1 MWFVF
6 AAAAA
11 VCFGLRGILYQWTSQ
26 RPIQRNL
33 LLFGVY
39 FSGMVIAA
47 VAGFAAGQAWTS
59 SVWIGT
65 LMGLFSFVSNAA
77 MYKGFAV
84 GKASLVAMFTAL
96 PPVVVAVLAYFLWE
110 EKLNIWQFGA
120 FVVIMGGI
128 LMIRYSSDI
137 SLRHLQ
143 GAGWGVLTMLFFGF
157 TDLSSKASTML
168 GAPPLPTLVVMYAT
182 GTLLFGLSW
191 AMDSARERQARA
203 ILRQAVQETAA
214 GAAEPAA
221 SVDTQSGVPR
231 SESASGIPGEVA
243 APRWSV
249 KKTFLWGLFV
259 GISNI
264 CGMML
269 ILPAFKLGVTGLVS
283 AVIAMN
289 VIIVLL
295 YARFV
300 LKEKFSRLETG
311 GLMCAIIGIL
321 ILRLAA

>member
-1 MWFVF
+1 MWFLYAV
-6 AAAAA
+6 AAA

-39 FSGMVIAA
+39 FSGLAIAA

-59 SVWIGT
+59 AVWVGV

-96 PPVVVAVLAYFLWE
+96 PPVVVAVLAYGLWG

-120 FVVIMGGI
+120 FIVIMGGV
-128 LMIRYSSDI
+128 LMIRYSGDL
-137 SLRHLQ
+137 SLKHLQ

-157 TDLSSKASTML
+157 TDLSSKASTLL

-191 AMDSARERQARA
+191 AADMARERQAQA
-203 ILRQAVQETAA
+203 MLRQTVQETAA
-214 GAAEPAA
+214 G
-221 SVDTQSGVPR
+221 
-231 SESASGIPGEVA
+231 SESTAAAGTESSGPQEPSVSPA
-243 APRWSV
+243 PEAPPAPRWSA
-249 KKTFLWGLFV
+249 KRTFLWGMFV

-289 VIIVLL
+289 VVIVLL
-295 YARFV
+295 YARFG

-311 GLMCAIIGIL
+311 GLVCAIVGIL